1 MVGMMS
7 TTNGWIVRMLTFIR
21 LVGRNWLAI
30 SLKVQDLR
38 NQQPLK
44 KKSEK
49 VEVEQ
54 RKEETKNEQQQQ
66 IIQACN
72 PATEV
77 QATYP
82 RQHMHLRLALWLPL
96 NQHHPSPPPL

>member
-21 LVGRNWLAI
+21 LAGPNWLGI
-30 SLKVQDLR
+30 SLKVQDPH

-44 KKSEK
+44 KKSAK

-66 IIQACN
+66 IIQAYN
-72 PATEV
+72 PATDLQV
-77 QATYP
+77 TYP
-82 RQHMHLRLALWLPL
+82 QQHMHLRSALWLPL
-96 NQHHPSPPPL
+96 NQHHPSLRPP